1 MDNEP
6 PLRRRH
12 HMPFGAELTASG
24 EVRFQLWAPA
34 ARQVEL
40 LLCDADGTAVQVA
53 PMRALEDGW
62 FALQTGAAGAGSL
75 YRYRIDGTAE
85 VPDPASRC
93 NPLGVHGPSEVIDP
107 SA

>member
-1 MDNEP
+1 MDSEP

-40 LLCDADGTAVQVA
+40 LLCDAHGAALQAA
-53 PMRALEDGW
+53 PM
-62 FALQTGAAGAGSL
+62 
-75 YRYRIDGTAE
+75 
-85 VPDPASRC
+85 
-93 NPLGVHGPSEVIDP
+93 
-107 SA
+107 